1 MLKKE
6 KKRAAEGRPSKSDLG
21 NGHVTTSSAKLS
33 SRDQNRGERHKG
45 QDRSVATPPDSR
57 AIMFAFKFIFNIFY
71 YLYYNIL
78 YYIICI
84 LIFYIYFIVLYII
97 IVYILL

>member
-57 AIMFAFKFIFNIFY
+57 AHR
-71 YLYYNIL
+71 
-78 YYIICI
+78 
-84 LIFYIYFIVLYII
+84 
-97 IVYILL
+97 